1 MRNKAGRVLGLA
13 VVAVATVMVA
23 AIGEGWAEAPARK
36 AAEADAKAPAPK
48 GGLRI
53 GVGAPPK
60 DVRKGVADPLGGA
73 AQKKAVGGAAP
84 AVAPQWPFYATFQL
98 TATDGVSLDAVFYP
112 ARGGPDAPVL
122 MLVHQSGTGHSS
134 KDFQEP
140 IESLEGKTLAEHL
153 QQQDYA
159 VFLVDMRPQAAQR
172 RDATQ
177 REVLAALLGDLH
189 TAYAFLI
196 DRHNRRELNLS
207 KFGVI
212 AIGDGADLVAQWTAY
227 DGGAV
232 ANPGRLS
239 DLGALAMISPPAE
252 AWGTR
257 LAPALTALAPRLP
270 MLLIAGDRD
279 TELAKSAQP
288 VLERHP
294 LSKVAFFETRLQGNR
309 LLGFEPKV
317 VETLTKFLEEPV
329 KFRKNS
335 EWEPRYLLHPI
346 AYSDVQLTPIK
357 EPSKDQPAEPKAKA
371 KAKDQPAEPKAK
383 DQPAPKA
390 KDADG

>member
-1 MRNKAGRVLGLA
+1 
-13 VVAVATVMVA
+13 
-23 AIGEGWAEAPARK
+23 
-36 AAEADAKAPAPK
+36 
-48 GGLRI
+48 
-53 GVGAPPK
+53 
-60 DVRKGVADPLGGA
+60 
-73 AQKKAVGGAAP
+73 
-84 AVAPQWPFYATFQL
+84 
-98 TATDGVSLDAVFYP
+98 
-112 ARGGPDAPVL
+112 

-140 IESLEGKTLAEHL
+140 IESLEGKSLAEHF

-159 VFLVDMRPQAAQR
+159 VLLVDMRPQAAR
-172 RDATQ
+172 RADANQ
-177 REVLAALLGDLH
+177 REVLSALLGDLH

-196 DRHNRRELNLS
+196 DRHNRRELNLG
-207 KFGVI
+207 KFGVV
-212 AIGDGADLVAQWTAY
+212 AIGDGADLVAQWGAF

-279 TELAKSAQP
+279 TELAKAAQP

-335 EWEPRYLLHPI
+335 EWEPRIPAPPDRLQRRSTHPHQG
-346 AYSDVQLTPIK
+346 AGEGPARR
-357 EPSKDQPAEPKAKA
+357 PAESQGPARR
-371 KAKDQPAEPKAK
+371 PAESQGPGRAE
-383 DQPAPKA
+383 
-390 KDADG
+390 G